1 MIPETQVQAQDALAL
16 MYAAVRN
23 MRLYPPAGAM
33 AVLAVDRLYQT
44 LTDVLAG
51 EEKLIFTFSGK
62 TILLC
67 GEPLSP
73 PDRQVTQYGALLETL
88 IRFGIRS
95 ITLEKGLGRDEL
107 AACLEIIAGDPEQV
121 KSEGGLPRLL
131 AEKDLLHILID
142 QKVHAA
148 PAGDG
153 HRRISPGSDMPVEPF
168 VRDIMRAFPE
178 LRGDPEQAR
187 KASGNPARLFDLFRS
202 AAAPGPAQDGAEDSR
217 CPERL
222 MHMIRVL
229 DRASAGMGREEREGL
244 CRGIGATISGMAPE
258 AVSLVLSGE
267 IESLFGGALLQHIVS
282 ELDDIRFSVINEKLL
297 SGGYQSAPSGPDP
310 DAVVVSGFAEASWA
324 KCLSGLKQA
333 IAAIPNGADEAFLD
347 RLPTASLPEL
357 SVRLADEDPDV
368 LRTIVDRL
376 SSRLHDGRE
385 DVRVRA
391 SQALAGIM
399 EGLPRGHR
407 EALLAGIADRLVEWI
422 RGEAEQA
429 PAYEKICTILKDH
442 VVNLTHLGRYEKA
455 VPIVDVFARIR
466 AGVPAKNVMAQKI
479 AAGIIRDLASESLLG
494 ALFTEFY
501 GGREGKR
508 AASGRM
514 LCRLGEGPL
523 NRLLDLLR
531 VQGESDKRVRIL
543 QVLGEV
549 GPMVMPLIR
558 ERIREGGAWY
568 YLRNLAYLLGRTGGG
583 GEAGELRPLLLHEDL
598 RVRREALRS
607 VHRIGGS
614 GRGPLL
620 LSALPA
626 AEDPA
631 RVDIVEMLG
640 RLKCDDAVVPLLEL
654 LRDRPFI
661 ALPSRADLEEAI
673 CVALGRIGSPGA
685 VRALAEIQE
694 SGRFFGVQPYY
705 EKVIVAAS
713 RALASIRS
721 RAA

>member
-1 MIPETQVQAQDALAL
+1 MIPEMQEKARDALAL
-16 MYAAVRN
+16 MHAAVRN

-44 LTDVLAG
+44 LADVLAS
-51 EEKLIFTFSGK
+51 ERKLIFTVSGK

-73 PDRQVTQYGALLETL
+73 PARQMAQHGALLETL

-107 AACLEIIAGDPEQV
+107 AAYLEIIAGDPERV

-131 AEKDLLHILID
+131 AEKDLHHILID
-142 QKVHAA
+142 QKVHVA
-148 PAGDG
+148 PAGNGD
-153 HRRISPGSDMPVEPF
+153 RRMSAGPDMPVDPV
-168 VRDIMRAFPE
+168 VRDIIWAFPK
-178 LRGDPEQAR
+178 LRGNPEQAR
-187 KASGNPARLFDLFRS
+187 KTAGDPERLFDLFRS
-202 AAAPGPAQDGAEDSR
+202 AAAPGPALDGEEDSR
-217 CPERL
+217 RPERL

-244 CRGIGATISGMAPE
+244 CRRIGATISGMAPE
-258 AVSLVLSGE
+258 TVSRVLSGE
-267 IESLFGGALLQHIVS
+267 IESLFGGALLQQIVS

-297 SGGYQSAPSGPDP
+297 SRGYQGAPSGPDP
-310 DAVVVSGFAEASWA
+310 DAGEVSGFAEASWA
-324 KCLSGLKQA
+324 RRLSGLKQA
-333 IAAIPNGADEAFLD
+333 IAAIPNGADDALLD
-347 RLPTASLPEL
+347 RLPTEALPEC
-357 SVRLADEDPDV
+357 SARLAEDDPDA
-368 LRTIVDRL
+368 LRAIVVRL
-376 SSRLHDGRE
+376 SSRLRDGRE
-385 DVRVRA
+385 EVRA
-391 SQALAGIM
+391 RASEAMAGIL
-399 EGLPRGHR
+399 EGLPREHR
-407 EALLAGIADRLVEWI
+407 EALVEEIADRLAEWI
-422 RGEAEQA
+422 HAEAEPG
-429 PAYEKICTILKDH
+429 PAYEKICTILKDR
-442 VVNLTHLGRYEKA
+442 VVNLAHLGRYEKA
-455 VPIVDVFARIR
+455 VPMVDVFARIR
-466 AGVPAKNVMAQKI
+466 AGFPAKNVMAQKI

-494 ALFTEFY
+494 GLFAEFY
-501 GGREGKR
+501 GGRDGKR

-568 YLRNLAYLLGRTGGG
+568 YLRNLAYLLGRAGGE

-620 LSALPA
+620 LSVLPA
-626 AEDPA
+626 AEDSA
-631 RVDIVEMLG
+631 RIDIVEMLG

-661 ALPSRADLEEAI
+661 ASPSRADLEEAI

-685 VRALAEIQE
+685 VRALAEIRE
-694 SGRFFGVQPYY
+694 SGRFLGVQPYY